1 MHSLDFT
8 QVHAYANNANGVA
21 VPILLRS
28 GANKVCLVASVDT
41 GASFC
46 LFAGELAEKLG
57 LDLTSGERKRFR
69 TANSSLET
77 FVHEIEIGT
86 MGVVTY
92 SMLYFFADPSITT
105 ARSTWPRM
113 TTLQSDSRRRAKTS
127 SSWRARRRSVGP
139 HSRGV
144 PSEAGHN

>member
-1 MHSLDFT
+1 MHSLAFT
-8 QVHAYANNANGVA
+8 QVHAYANNGNGVA
-21 VPILLRS
+21 VPILPRS
-28 GANKVCLVASVDT
+28 GANKVRLVASVDT

-77 FVHEIEIGT
+77 FGHEIEIGT

-92 SMLYFFADPSITT
+92 SMVYFFADPSIIKNV
-105 ARSTWPRM
+105 
-113 TTLQSDSRRRAKTS
+113 LGRAGWLDRVRLALIHHDNTIYL
-127 SSWRARRRSVGP
+127 AP
-139 HSRGV
+139 HDH
-144 PSEAGHN
+144 E